1 MLIMEHGFSCI
12 ASFFVILFSYKR
24 KRRFAMEPLGYIVH
38 GGDYN
43 PDQWIKTPEIWDE
56 DMRLM
61 REAGINNATVGI
73 FCWSLIEPEEGVY
86 DFSFLDTILDK
97 MHENGIR
104 AILATP
110 SGARPP
116 WMAQKYPEVLR
127 VEETGIRNE
136 FGVRHNHCLTS
147 PVYREKVRKINT
159 LLAERYKNH
168 PALMMWHV
176 SNEYSGEC
184 HCELCQSAFRQWLK
198 KEYENDLEKLNFK
211 WWNGFWSHRVT
222 DWEQIS
228 SPKFRGENHV
238 SALKLCWNR
247 FVSDSH
253 ISFFENEIEPLK
265 RITPDIPV
273 TTNLMGYYNGIDYQK
288 LAKKLDIISYDS
300 YPPFDIENPLEIGR
314 EWTFVYDV
322 YRSMGGGKP
331 FFLME
336 SSPSLV
342 NWRDINRLHP
352 PGRHSQ
358 KSLLAVAYGADS
370 VQYFQWRKSR
380 GGHEKFH
387 GAVID
392 HVGTSETRVF
402 REVARLGKEL
412 KKLGG
417 ITGSE
422 CISRVAVI
430 CDWENSHATEHFH
443 GYNNLRRDYFNE
455 CEKWHRPFA
464 LRGISCDVISETDDY
479 SKYDLVIAPFMY
491 MLKNG
496 VKEKI
501 EAYVNEGG
509 RFVATYLFAVT
520 DTDDMVY
527 YGGLPAENLKEVF
540 GIWAEE
546 STGIPEGCEGTAEYA
561 GKTYKTQ
568 HVLDVIHARGA
579 EILGTYTSEFYSGM
593 PSVTKNRYGK
603 GNAYYTAFRNDED
616 FTDDFCA
623 DLIRELDIP
632 RDTGIQADKNIL
644 IRKRGAYIFLFN
656 FTDSEQ
662 PAVLDRQY
670 TDVLNEVQVSGKLRL
685 PTCGY
690 AVLKV

>member
-1 MLIMEHGFSCI
+1 
-12 ASFFVILFSYKR
+12 
-24 KRRFAMEPLGYIVH
+24 MEPLGYIIH

-43 PDQWIKTPEIWDE
+43 PDQWIRTPEIWDD

-61 REAGINNATVGI
+61 KEAGINSATVGI
-73 FCWSLIEPEEGVY
+73 FAWSLIEPEEGAY

-97 MHENGIR
+97 MHENGIK
-104 AILATP
+104 AVLATP

-147 PVYREKVRKINT
+147 PVYREKVRNINR
-159 LLAERYKNH
+159 LLAQRYKDH
-168 PALMMWHV
+168 PALMMWHI

-184 HCELCQSAFRQWLK
+184 HCDLCQRAFREWLK
-198 KEYENDLEKLNFK
+198 KEYNNDLEELNFK

-253 ISFFENEIEPLK
+253 ISFFENEIEPL
-265 RITPDIPV
+265 RELTPHIPI
-273 TTNLMGYYNGIDYQK
+273 TTNMMGFYNGIDYQK

-300 YPPFDIENPLEIGR
+300 YPPFDIEEPSEVAK
-314 EWTFVYDV
+314 EWTFVYDT

-387 GAVID
+387 GAVVD
-392 HVGTSETRVF
+392 HIGTNETRVF
-402 REVARLGKEL
+402 KEVAKLGAEL
-412 KKLGG
+412 KKLGSV
-417 ITGSE
+417 TGGMSD
-422 CISRVAVI
+422 SKVAVI
-430 CDWENSHATEHFH
+430 CDWENSWATTHFH
-443 GYNNLRRDYFNE
+443 GYNNLRRDYFGE

-464 LRGISCDVISETDDY
+464 VRGISCDTISQDDDY

-491 MLKNG
+491 MFKDG
-496 VKEKI
+496 IREKI
-501 EAYVNEGG
+501 EKYIENGG
-509 RFVATYLFAVT
+509 NFVATYLFGVA
-520 DTDDMVY
+520 DRNDMAF
-527 YGGLPAENLKEVF
+527 YGGLPAGSLRKVF

-546 STGIPEGCEGTAEYA
+546 SGGITEDREGTAQYK

-568 HVLDVIHARGA
+568 HVLDVIHSEGA
-579 EILGTYTSEFYSGM
+579 EILGIYTSDFYSGE
-593 PSVTKNRYGK
+593 PAVTRNKYGK
-603 GNAYYTAFRNDED
+603 GTAYYTAFRNDED
-616 FTDDFCA
+616 FTDDFCG
-623 DLIRELDIP
+623 DLVNALDICP
-632 RDTGIQADKNIL
+632 DTKIKAPKDVL
-644 IRKRGAYIFLFN
+644 IRKRGDYIFIFN
-656 FTDSEQ
+656 FTESEQ
-662 PAVLDRQY
+662 TVTFDKSYR
-670 TDVLNEVQVSGKLRL
+670 DILNEGEVSGDFIL
-685 PTCGY
+685 PVCGY
-690 AVLKV
+690 LVLG

>member
-1 MLIMEHGFSCI
+1 
-12 ASFFVILFSYKR
+12 
-24 KRRFAMEPLGYIVH
+24 MEPLGYIVH

-43 PDQWIKTPEIWDE
+43 PDQWIKTPGIWDE

-61 REAGINNATVGI
+61 KEAGINSATVGI
-73 FCWSLIEPEEGVY
+73 FAWSLIEPEEGVY

-104 AILATP
+104 AVLATP

-116 WMAQKYPEVLR
+116 WLAQKYPEVLR
-127 VEETGIRNE
+127 VEETGTRNE

-147 PVYREKVRKINT
+147 PVYREKVRNINR
-159 LLAERYKNH
+159 LLAERYKDH
-168 PALMMWHV
+168 PALMMWHI

-184 HCELCQSAFRQWLK
+184 HCDLCQKAFREWLK
-198 KEYENDLEKLNFK
+198 KEYNNDLEELNFR

-253 ISFFENEIEPLK
+253 ISFFENEIEPL
-265 RITPDIPV
+265 RELTPHIPV
-273 TTNLMGYYNGIDYQK
+273 TTNFMGFYNGIDYQK
-288 LAKKLDIISYDS
+288 LAKKLDIVSYDS
-300 YPPFDIENPLEIGR
+300 YPPFDIEDPSEVAR
-314 EWTFVYDV
+314 EWTFVYDT
-322 YRSMGGGKP
+322 YRSMGGGRP

-387 GAVID
+387 GAVVD
-392 HVGTSETRVF
+392 HIGTNETRVF
-402 REVARLGKEL
+402 REVARLGEEL
-412 KKLGG
+412 KRLGG
-417 ITGSE
+417 VTGGMCDSK
-422 CISRVAVI
+422 VAVI
-430 CDWENSHATEHFH
+430 CDWENSWAVTHFH
-443 GYNNLRRDYFNE
+443 GYNNLRRDYFEE

-464 LRGISCDVISETDDY
+464 LRGIPCDTISQDDDF
-479 SKYDLVIAPFMY
+479 SGYDLVIAPFLY
-491 MLKNG
+491 MLKDG
-496 VKEKI
+496 TAEKI
-501 EAYVNEGG
+501 EKYTENGG
-509 RFVATYLFAVT
+509 NFVATYLFGVA
-520 DTDDMVY
+520 DKDDMAF
-527 YGGLPAENLKEVF
+527 YGGLPTGNLRKVF
-540 GIWAEE
+540 GVWAEE
-546 STGIPEGCEGTAEYA
+546 SSGIPEGKEGTAQFC

-568 HVLDVIHARGA
+568 HVLDVIHSEGA
-579 EILGTYTSEFYSGM
+579 EILGTYTSDFFSGE
-593 PSVTKNRYGK
+593 PAVTKNKWGK
-603 GNAYYTAFRNDED
+603 GYAYYTAFRNDED
-616 FTDDFCA
+616 FTDDFCGELIKTL
-623 DLIRELDIP
+623 DLKPDTDIK
-632 RDTGIQADKNIL
+632 ASENVL

-656 FTDSEQ
+656 FTEEEQ
-662 PAVLDRQY
+662 TVSLDRTY
-670 TDVLNEVQVSGKLRL
+670 TAMLNETELTGEITL
-685 PTCGY
+685 PVCGY
-690 AVLKV
+690 LVLK